1 MRNSREVSRYRFI
14 LALLVGVVLLAGCA
28 TEQTQPPPAAPHASS
43 PSPVAD
49 ATTTTAATAT
59 PLSNGGACVSAA
71 CAAQSVQV
79 FVEPDAGEA
88 PILNAIKGAA
98 QSVWVEVYLL
108 TDTNVMHALEDA
120 AQRGVDVRVLL
131 EAHPYGEG
139 SVSPQQTIETLNA
152 AGVHAQAADPAY
164 YYTHAKVMLIDN
176 ATAYIMT
183 CNLSRSGLGGSSAA
197 ANREYG
203 VIDTDAGDVAEV
215 KAVFQAD
222 WDQTATPTLAQ
233 SRLVVSPVNAR
244 TDLTALI
251 ASAKSTLHIEDEE
264 MYDAAS
270 VQALIAAAQ
279 RGVTVEVTLPSSA
292 ASSSDEA
299 SAVSQLT
306 QGGVHVRY
314 LKAPYMH
321 AKLIVVDGTIA
332 FTGSENF
339 SSTSLDKNREIG
351 VIIADAQ
358 ALSTFESVFGQ
369 DWALAQA
376 A

>member
-28 TEQTQPPPAAPHASS
+28 TGQTQPPPAAPHASS

-203 VIDTDAGDVAEV
+203 VIDTDAGDIAEV

-339 SSTSLDKNREIG
+339 SSTSLDQNREIG

>member
-1 MRNSREVSRYRFI
+1 MRNSREVSRYRFT
-14 LALLVGVVLLAGCA
+14 LAFLVGVVLLAGCA
-28 TEQTQPPPAAPHASS
+28 TGQTQPPPAAPHTSS
-43 PSPVAD
+43 PSPI

-59 PLSNGGACVSAA
+59 PPSNGSVCVSAA
-71 CAAQSVQV
+71 CAAQGVQV

-108 TDTNVMHALEDA
+108 TDANVMHALEDA
-120 AQRGVDVRVLL
+120 SQRGVDVRVLL

-164 YYTHAKVMLIDN
+164 YYTHAKVMLIDD

-215 KAVFQAD
+215 NAIFQAD
-222 WDQTATPTLAQ
+222 WNRTPTPALTQ

-244 TDLTALI
+244 TDVTALI

-279 RGVTVEVTLPSSA
+279 RGVNVEVTLPSSA

-299 SAVSQLT
+299 SAVAQLT

-314 LKAPYMH
+314 LQAPYMH
-321 AKLIVVDGTIA
+321 AKLIVVDGTLA

-339 SSTSLDKNREIG
+339 SSTSLDQNREIG
-351 VIIADAQ
+351 VIIADTQ
-358 ALSTFESVFGQ
+358 ALTTFESVFGQ
-369 DWALAQA
+369 DWALAQVA
-376 A
+376 